1 VRYFRHAR
9 SELQSGFAALRAVFN
24 AHVLEFAGL
33 EDLAAFHALNEFSF
47 LVAAHDLHT
56 RVFAGLAV

>member
-1 VRYFRHAR
+1 MRYFPHAR
-9 SELQSGFAALRAVFN
+9 SELHSGFAALRAVFN
-24 AHVLEFAGL
+24 AHVFEFAGL
-33 EDLAAFHALNEFSF
+33 EDLAAFHALDEFSF